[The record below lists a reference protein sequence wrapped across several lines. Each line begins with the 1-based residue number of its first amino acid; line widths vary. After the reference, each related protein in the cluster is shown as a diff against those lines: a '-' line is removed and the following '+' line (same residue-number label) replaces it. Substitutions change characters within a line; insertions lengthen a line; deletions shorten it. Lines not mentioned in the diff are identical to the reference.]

1 MQPRVSASRQ
11 PRERRVAVTRQ
22 IFWSNVG
29 KNFAGSKLLAIWPYG
44 ETSRSLFDEHNYTLF
59 VPPLAPAETA
69 ALDAA
74 CKVVGPEGHA
84 TVMHC
89 RVAAGWRCAGL
100 GGREMLLRDRRVTA
114 A

>member
-1 MQPRVSASRQ
+1 MGVCQLVAWDRYGCRQ
-11 PRERRVAVTRQ
+11 A
-22 IFWSNVG
+22 
-29 KNFAGSKLLAIWPYG
+29 
-44 ETSRSLFDEHNYTLF
+44 LFDEHNYTLF

-84 TVMHC
+84 TVTHC
-89 RVAAGWRCAGL
+89 RVAAGWRCAGP
-100 GGREMLLRDRRVTA
+100 GGREMLLCDRRVTA